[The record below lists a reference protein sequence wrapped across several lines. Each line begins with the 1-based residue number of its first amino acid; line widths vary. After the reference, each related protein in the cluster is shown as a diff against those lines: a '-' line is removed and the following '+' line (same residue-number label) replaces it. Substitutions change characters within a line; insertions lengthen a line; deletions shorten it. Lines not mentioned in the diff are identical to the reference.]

1 MIFVIMCISYNYEK
15 RFTNLDSGP
24 SMIINF
30 VIILV
35 VLLLAILF
43 TLTEYS
49 LVKVRLS
56 ALKALQETREKPSR
70 NINNAIHMTTHLTEY
85 LSTAQVGI
93 TLTSLILGWIGE
105 ETVAEIIL
113 GSGIIPAEYAHAVA
127 SVAAMIIFTIVHAV
141 FTDLVPKNIAIE
153 SPVKVLLFI
162 VRPVR
167 FFHIALFPLIWTLDH
182 LSNGITHLLGF
193 RTDGE
198 EDIYS
203 QTEILSLSK
212 NAAAAGELDE
222 EDLTFM
228 QRAFEMNDK
237 VAVDI
242 MIDRTSMT
250 IIDVTASIAD
260 GLNLYLQER
269 YSRFP
274 VVADNDKDKVLGY
287 VFNYD
292 LVRQARIKSSDPVS
306 KIMRDIP
313 AVPENMDLH
322 DVMDEMIIKR
332 SPIAIVV
339 DEYGG
344 TSGLITD
351 KDIYEELFGTVRDE
365 IDDVSDDYIEKL
377 GDHRFKISG
386 KMTLYDFERYFNR
399 NIKELENDDAVTLT
413 GYVLNH
419 DPEFRA
425 GDTMKVANF
434 ELTALDYD
442 NAYISQ
448 FIVKE
453 LPLPKDDLNQ
463 NGIFDEDEAA
473 SEKNS
478 DDEVAA
484 N

>member
-1 MIFVIMCISYNYEK
+1 M
-15 RFTNLDSGP
+15 DSGP
-24 SMIINF
+24 SLIINF
-30 VIILV
+30 FVILV

-56 ALKALQETREKPSR
+56 ALRVLQEDRDKPSR
-70 NINNAIHMTTHLTEY
+70 NISNAIHMVTHLTEY

-105 ETVAEIIL
+105 ETVADIIL
-113 GSGIIPAEYAHAVA
+113 NSGIIPAEYAHAVA

-167 FFHIALFPLIWTLDH
+167 FFHVTLFPLIWTLDH

-250 IIDVTASIAD
+250 VIDVKASIAE
-260 GLNLYLQER
+260 GVNLYLQER

-377 GDHRFKISG
+377 GDHRFKVSG
-386 KMTLYDFERYFNR
+386 KMTLYDFERYFDK

-425 GDTMKVANF
+425 GDTMAVANF
-434 ELTALDYD
+434 QL
-442 NAYISQ
+442 
-448 FIVKE
+448 
-453 LPLPKDDLNQ
+453 
-463 NGIFDEDEAA
+463 
-473 SEKNS
+473 
-478 DDEVAA
+478 
-484 N
+484 

>member
-1 MIFVIMCISYNYEK
+1 MIFVIICISYNYEK

>member
-1 MIFVIMCISYNYEK
+1 
-15 RFTNLDSGP
+15 
-24 SMIINF
+24 MIINF
-30 VIILV
+30 FIILV

-70 NINNAIHMTTHLTEY
+70 NISNAIYMTTHLTEY

-463 NGIFDEDEAA
+463 NGIFDAFCQSGKVFGD
-473 SEKNS
+473 KTWRYQK
-478 DDEVAA
+478 
-484 N
+484 

>member
-1 MIFVIMCISYNYEK
+1 MCISYNYEK

-70 NINNAIHMTTHLTEY
+70 NISNAIHMTTHLTEY